1 VEAAVISRRDLLAA
15 SPLALTACRQAQDP
29 YFGNTDPPETQR
41 LVQLLEFEPTTLDP
55 ALSSERMEEL
65 ILSLFEGLTSL
76 DPASGTAMAA
86 LATHYEVTPDGLQY
100 TFYLRGHPAPRGTG
114 LPWTSK
120 LAHTFPRR
128 EQTFFQTRP
137 ARWSDGLPITAH
149 DFVYSWRRVLNP
161 TTAAPDAY
169 IMYCL
174 GNGEEINA
182 GKLAPEQLRVHVVSD
197 FVLQA
202 DLAIP
207 TPFFLEVVSSI
218 AFCPVPRH
226 IVQSTASRWTQLG
239 HIVSSGAFM
248 LRERRPYDQIV
259 LGINPH
265 YYDAGN
271 VRLRDLVFLVVS
283 DGTARVNLYKSGGA
297 AVTIASIPTIV
308 PALRRKKDFRPQ
320 PTYASSFFVINTD
333 APPLDDVRV
342 RYALNMATDKR
353 PLADM
358 NQAGSVPA
366 IGLVPPT
373 NRYQAL
379 HALPLGIDDVG
390 YDVLAFNPQA
400 ARQLLLRTGKRLPTR
415 MDFVGGNFADTR
427 LIAQVLQRQ
436 WREHLGIDLI
446 LNIVDPPSWMQALR
460 SRSYHHIADCGSRA
474 PYVDPIWFLD
484 PFRSRDSNAAGWAD
498 PQYHAML
505 AEAKSTPDP
514 AHRMARLAQCERRLL
529 EAMPILPYSYEVAS
543 WLRKPFVKGFGNNL
557 LGRQQFKYV
566 WIDTSWRP
574 Q

>member
-1 VEAAVISRRDLLAA
+1 MISRRDLLAA
-15 SPLALTACRQAQDP
+15 SPLALTALQESARPIFRQYRSTPNAASRTVCWNSSQ
-29 YFGNTDPPETQR
+29 QR
-41 LVQLLEFEPTTLDP
+41 SIPLFLRADGGVDLL
-55 ALSSERMEEL
+55 
-65 ILSLFEGLTSL
+65 LFEGLTSL

-86 LATHYEVTPDGLQY
+86 LATHYEVTSDGLQY
-100 TFYLRGHPAPRGTG
+100 TFYLRGHPAPRGVR
-114 LPWTSK
+114 LPELSK

-149 DFVYSWRRVLNP
+149 DFVYSWQRVLNP
-161 TTAAPDAY
+161 TTAPAPDAY

-259 LGINPH
+259 LGRNPY

-271 VRLRDLVFLVVS
+271 VKLRDLVFLVVS
-283 DGTARVNLYKSGGA
+283 DGTAQVNLYKSGGA

-320 PTYASSFFVINTD
+320 PTYASSFLVINTD

-342 RYALNMATDKR
+342 RYALNMATNKR

-373 NRYQAL
+373 DRYQAL
-379 HALPLGIDDVG
+379 HALPLGIDGVG

-460 SRSYHHIADCGSRA
+460 SRSYHHVADCGSRA

-484 PFRSRDSNAAGWAD
+484 PFRSRDSNAAGWTD

-505 AEAKSTPDP
+505 AEAKSTSDP
-514 AHRMARLAQCERRLL
+514 AQ
-529 EAMPILPYSYEVAS
+529 SYGAAGSVRAAS
-543 WLRKPFVKGFGNNL
+543 
-557 LGRQQFKYV
+557 
-566 WIDTSWRP
+566 S
-574 Q
+574 